1 MFRGLLSVH
10 SRYGL
15 YARQVAQA
23 TLYTGGSDGFVTS
36 AAAPI
41 ATEWSE
47 PVLGRDFHPQLIS
60 ALHGAGAIE
69 MLRNPSPSSEA
80 RELQLCHLSIRV
92 LYCDDGRKSTVL
104 NAAHVG

>member
-15 YARQVAQA
+15 HARQVAQA

-36 AAAPI
+36 AGAPI

-60 ALHGAGAIE
+60 AFHGAGVMR
-69 MLRNPSPSSEA
+69 MLRQSVS
-80 RELQLCHLSIRV
+80 QLLSALSAGEITFLLRFNRSV
-92 LYCDDGRKSTVL
+92 PAFR
-104 NAAHVG
+104 

>member
-15 YARQVAQA
+15 HARQVAQA

-60 ALHGAGAIE
+60 AFHGAGVID
-69 MLRNPSPSSEA
+69 
-80 RELQLCHLSIRV
+80 SITMPAPRPE
-92 LYCDDGRKSTVL
+92 
-104 NAAHVG
+104 

>member
-1 MFRGLLSVH
+1 MSFRGPLRPQVT
-10 SRYGL
+10 RYGL
-15 YARQVAQA
+15 HARQVAQA

-60 ALHGAGAIE
+60 ASHGAGVTE
-69 MLRNPSPSSEA
+69 MLRQADPSKTNIE
-80 RELQLCHLSIRV
+80 QF
-92 LYCDDGRKSTVL
+92 
-104 NAAHVG
+104 

>member
-15 YARQVAQA
+15 HARQVAQA

-60 ALHGAGAIE
+60 AFHGAGVME
-69 MLRNPSPSSEA
+69 MF
-80 RELQLCHLSIRV
+80 QQLSILVTDVTNRAR
-92 LYCDDGRKSTVL
+92 LITNCSSM
-104 NAAHVG
+104 

>member
-1 MFRGLLSVH
+1 MT
-10 SRYGL
+10 RYGL
-15 YARQVAQA
+15 HARQVAQA

-60 ALHGAGAIE
+60 AFHGAGVIE
-69 MLRNPSPSSEA
+69 S
-80 RELQLCHLSIRV
+80 RV
-92 LYCDDGRKSTVL
+92 ENRRSDCSLPV
-104 NAAHVG
+104 VI